1 MKRTKLGEILLDR
14 GALSAIQLQE
24 ALEQQHASEGRR
36 LGELVVDL
44 GYATD
49 EMVAHGLADQFQ
61 LQYVD
66 PMETAIDRDVMFLVP
81 RTQAV
86 KQKVLALRRTPE
98 GVILV
103 AMVNPQDLS
112 LLNELQFQLKG
123 TVRPVITAPSR
134 IKLAIDRNYGL
145 ESQARRVLKG
155 MAPQTSRRVL
165 RPASLAL
172 DGAAIEK
179 RLKQGGQKPYE
190 DLVSL
195 MLMHGIEQD
204 ASDIHLEPQRDG
216 LRVRARIDGMLQEM
230 MKLPLWTVSPLVTRI
245 KVIGELDV
253 ANRLKPQDGKV
264 SVSLEDRRVDLRIS
278 VVPSQFGENV
288 VIRILD
294 PAMLQCDLSEL
305 GWHANAL
312 TAFYRMVSRPRGMV
326 LCVGP
331 TGSGKTTTL
340 YSTIHRLRSEATSIV
355 TVEDPIEY
363 TVEGIVQFEVEH
375 RAQMTFAS
383 IIPALL
389 RQDPNV
395 IVIGEIRDAET
406 AKAAIQAT
414 TTGHLVLSTLH
425 TTQTTSTI
433 VRMLELG
440 ITPHLLG
447 DCLSG
452 IVAQRLVRRV
462 CSECSVIAQPQEEDW
477 RRLGLQPRAVGG
489 DTRRVGPGCPACL
502 YTGYRGRVGVFEVLR
517 INDAVRSLIQARAS
531 EQTLWSQAR
540 TDGMETLFEDALR
553 KVSQGI
559 STFEELARVVPVDP
573 WRQDGGAP
581 AADRRTAA
589 VDRRR
594 LPPPS
599 EEVLDPPSSGEVVL
613 TLLEEPTEETAAEPE
628 PPRPI
633 EEVAGLKQDA
643 PDEEADGGPI
653 AEGMQPQEAREP
665 VVLVVD
671 DAEEILQLVR
681 ITLEDSYTV
690 EVARDGVEALE
701 LIDQL
706 HPDLLVLD
714 VMMPK
719 MGGYAV
725 CETIKSDPETAD
737 LPIIILSARGEKAHL
752 KKGLRLGAD
761 DYLPKPFDPEELE
774 LRVRALLR
782 RSGRVGK

>member
-1 MKRTKLGEILLDR
+1 MKRNKLGEILMDR
-14 GALSAIQLQE
+14 GTLTAIQLQE
-24 ALEQQHASEGRR
+24 ALEHQQASADRR

-66 PMETAIDRDVMFLVP
+66 PMETTVDRDVMFLVP

-98 GVILV
+98 GAVLV

-123 TVRPVITAPSR
+123 AIQPAITAPSR
-134 IKLAIDRNYGL
+134 IQLAISRNYGL

-155 MAPQTSRRVL
+155 MTPHTGARQIV
-165 RPASLAL
+165 PASLAL
-172 DGAAIEK
+172 DGAAIEQ
-179 RLKQGGQKPYE
+179 RLRQGGQKHYE

-195 MLMHGIEQD
+195 MLMHGIERD
-204 ASDIHLEPQRDG
+204 ASDIHLEPQIDG

-264 SVSLEDRRVDLRIS
+264 SVTLSGRRVDLRIS

-305 GWHANAL
+305 GWHPKAL
-312 TAFYRMVSRPRGMV
+312 TTYYRMVSRPRGMV

-340 YSTIHRLRSEATSIV
+340 YSTIHRLRTESTSIV

-363 TVEGIVQFEVEH
+363 TVQGIVQFEVEH
-375 RAQMTFAS
+375 RAQMTFSS

-395 IVIGEIRDAET
+395 IVIGEIRDEET

-425 TTQTTSTI
+425 TAQTTSTI
-433 VRMLELG
+433 IRMLELG
-440 ITPHLLG
+440 VTPHLLG

-462 CSECSVIAQPQEEDW
+462 CPECSIIAPPQDEDW
-477 RRLGLQPRAVGG
+477 HRLGLEPRAIDGVP
-489 DTRRVGPGCPACL
+489 RRVGPGCPACL

-517 INDAVRSLIQARAS
+517 IGGPLRGLIQGNATEHELWKQARA
-531 EQTLWSQAR
+531 T
-540 TDGMETLFEDALR
+540 GMETLFDDSLR
-553 KVSQGI
+553 KVSQGMT
-559 STFEELARVVPVDP
+559 TFEEVARVVPVDP
-573 WRQDGGAP
+573 WLQHEEAASAP
-581 AADRRTAA
+581 AATAGA
-589 VDRRR
+589 R
-594 LPPPS
+594 
-599 EEVLDPPSSGEVVL
+599 GEVVL
-613 TLLEEPTEETAAEPE
+613 TPLDEPQVET
-628 PPRPI
+628 RPI
-633 EEVAGLKQDA
+633 DEVAGLPA
-643 PDEEADGGPI
+643 PQPEPAPEEPADADGGMP
-653 AEGMQPQEAREP
+653 PLRQEAADP

-671 DAEEILQLVR
+671 DAEEILQLVC
-681 ITLEDSYTV
+681 ITLEDAYTV
-690 EVARDGVEALE
+690 ELARDGVEALE
-701 LIDQL
+701 VIAARR
-706 HPDLLVLD
+706 PDLLVLD
-714 VMMPK
+714 VMMPR
-719 MGGYAV
+719 MGGYEV
-725 CETIKSDPETAD
+725 CEKLKTDPDTED

-782 RSGRVGK
+782 RSGRLSSR